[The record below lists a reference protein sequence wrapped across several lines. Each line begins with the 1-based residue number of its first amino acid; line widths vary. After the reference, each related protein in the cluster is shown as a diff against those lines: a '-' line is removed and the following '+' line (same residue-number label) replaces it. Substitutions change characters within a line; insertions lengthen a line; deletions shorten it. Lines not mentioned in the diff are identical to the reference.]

1 MRTLFENAS
10 MNSNTSEISKFDKI
24 LAKSGTKKTGKK
36 NQPNSCHD
44 IEIHAFKLVGNY
56 YTFDVCTLER
66 NGII

>member
-1 MRTLFENAS
+1 MFSSRL
-10 MNSNTSEISKFDKI
+10 NSI
-24 LAKSGTKKTGKK
+24 LKPRKTRKK

-66 NGII
+66 NGVI